1 MAWNVSSQGSVPI
14 HTGRELDLAV
24 FGIGYFQITMP
35 NGQICYTRYGKFS
48 LNSNGQIVIGR
59 PEDDIKILH
68 EISVPQDCKRI
79 LISPDGLVRAE
90 QGKAGTFSN
99 VGKVELARFVSPDGL
114 VRVAPDIWG
123 ETEASGPPLTTDPGD
138 NGTGFVYQGWLEPAA
153 GPPREQLRYQ
163 LALVSAGSL
172 VFWVVFQNRGLRS
185 ELSAIRQKL
194 EVAA

>member
-1 MAWNVSSQGSVPI
+1 MALHPFLVGIQKIAARLPLRFSLSSLFIVVTAAALVMAWNVSSQGSVPI

-24 FGIGYFQITMP
+24 FGIGYFQFTMP

-123 ETEASGPPLTTDPGD
+123 ETEASGPPLTT
-138 NGTGFVYQGWLEPAA
+138 
-153 GPPREQLRYQ
+153 
-163 LALVSAGSL
+163 
-172 VFWVVFQNRGLRS
+172 RS
-185 ELSAIRQKL
+185 RR
-194 EVAA
+194 